1 MEKGVIYAIS
11 IGGYNTRPGVVLDAG
26 KPPNKCRVKVWWKW
40 PNQED
45 DYLNPT
51 PDITSDLAKFD
62 DKLAN
67 TNEVEGLWSDYCA
80 KVKAE
85 RAEAIAKRNAAEA
98 EAEAEKQSR
107 LDRLQAV
114 APLIEGFGGYCDM
127 ADLKYLFSNER
138 THDNRYSANHVL
150 QLLEYVQMVTQGVS
164 Q

>member
-1 MEKGVIYAIS
+1 M
-11 IGGYNTRPGVVLDAG
+11 
-26 KPPNKCRVKVWWKW
+26 WWKW

-85 RAEAIAKRNAAEA
+85 RQEALDKRNAAEA
-98 EAEAEKQSR
+98 EAALAKQIT

-127 ADLKYLFSNER
+127 SDLQYLLNADR
-138 THDNRYSANHVL
+138 THDSRYSAWHVL
-150 QLLEYVQMVTQGVS
+150 QLLEFIQHRVEQGAVKPTAPSEGHTWVAGHWREVS